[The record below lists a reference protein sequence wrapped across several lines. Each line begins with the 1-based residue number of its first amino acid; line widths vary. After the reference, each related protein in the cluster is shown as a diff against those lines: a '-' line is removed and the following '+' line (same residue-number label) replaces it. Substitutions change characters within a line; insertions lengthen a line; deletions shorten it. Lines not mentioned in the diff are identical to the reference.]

1 METNQQFIS
10 HRRSLRIV
18 LVLSIIGSGMN
29 LLSSIILVIAFP
41 ALQTVIN
48 SGEMT
53 IPQELMYAY
62 DMFLSAPHIFY
73 ACLAILY
80 AMSLAGV
87 ILMWNIRKKGLHLY
101 AVAQILLLIVQGLFL
116 GRANVAIGDI
126 MLTVLFVVFYVV
138 TLHRID
144 AVLSQDNDQGQL
156 PPGQKQE

>member
-10 HRRSLRIV
+10 LRRSLRIV

-53 IPQELMYAY
+53 IPLELMYAY

>member
-10 HRRSLRIV
+10 LRRSLRIV